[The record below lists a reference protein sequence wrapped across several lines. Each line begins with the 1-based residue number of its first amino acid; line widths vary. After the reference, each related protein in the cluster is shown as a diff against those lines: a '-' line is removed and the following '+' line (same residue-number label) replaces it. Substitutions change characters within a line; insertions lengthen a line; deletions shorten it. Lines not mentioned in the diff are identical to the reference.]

1 MRMRLAHKSHRFHS
15 GCARHPAGLRVLLTL
30 LFTASDDR
38 IDPFHFVR

>member
-1 MRMRLAHKSHRFHS
+1 MRTRLAHKSHRFRS
-15 GCARHPAGLRVLLTL
+15 GRARHLAGLRVLLTL